1 MARGDLIPGRKHAP
15 QHLGRVLVLGL
26 GKSGRAAVEYLLPLV
41 GGRVDALAVA
51 AGARTEASEAFAA
64 EAAARGA
71 LVAFGDDAVAE
82 LAARAAQGAGG
93 DGGAAREAGAAP
105 AFDLGIASPGIPQF
119 SAFYQAAAASCSE
132 LVSEVEFAWRE
143 SADDSRWV
151 AVTGTN
157 GKTTVCALAAH
168 VLAGAGLAAAAV
180 GNIGD
185 PCISAVGAGATDVYV
200 AEVSSYQLASTV
212 RFAPNVAVLLNIT
225 PDHLHWHRSF
235 EAYRDAK
242 LKLLANLAGV
252 PGAVAV
258 LDATNDV
265 VRAEVRRLRAL
276 GEGGRGFAYVPMGT
290 AEGLGGD
297 MRARCGSDNAAFLD
311 ADGMLCVALDGKEHK
326 AGRAGDLQVKGA
338 HNASNALAVAAAA
351 FALGVDDP
359 DVAAHLRSFKPL
371 EHRIEPCGTVAGVT
385 CYNDSKATN
394 VDATLTAL
402 AAFPETRPIVL
413 LGGDDKGT
421 DLAPL
426 VAAARARARGVVC
439 FGAAGPRFATAFGAP
454 AGCRPSEPADAEAS
468 PGAPPRGE
476 AADSRTEVRHALAL
490 PTMRGAGGS
499 LADLGGPAGRDG
511 SDFAVLQASHLEDA
525 LDAALAIAGAGD
537 VVLLSPACA
546 SFDEFGSY
554 EERGRAFKALVAE
567 RSARVEA

>member
-1 MARGDLIPGRKHAP
+1 MASRELIANRKHAP
-15 QHLGRVLVLGL
+15 HHLGRVLVLGL
-26 GKSGRAAVEYLLPLV
+26 GKSGRAAVAYLLPLLD
-41 GGRVDALAVA
+41 GRVEALAVA
-51 AGARTEASEAFAA
+51 AGARSAASEEFAA
-64 EAAARGA
+64 EARAAGA
-71 LVAFGDDAVAE
+71 LVAFGDEAVGV
-82 LAARAAQGAGG
+82 LAAEAGG
-93 DGGAAREAGAAP
+93 S
-105 AFDLGIASPGIPQF
+105 FDLCIASPGISQF
-119 SAFYQAAAASCSE
+119 SAFYEAAAAVSAE
-132 LVSEVEFAWRE
+132 VISEVEFAWRE
-143 SADDSRWV
+143 SAADSRWV

-185 PCISAVGAGATDVYV
+185 PCICAVGAGATDVYV

-242 LKLLANLAGV
+242 LKLLANLPGV

-276 GEGGRGFAYVPMGT
+276 GEHGRGFAYVPMGT

-311 ADGMLCVALDGKEHK
+311 DDGTLRVAL
-326 AGRAGDLQVKGA
+326 KGA
-338 HNASNALAVAAAA
+338 EHAAARVEELQIKGEHNASNALAVAAAA
-351 FALGVDDP
+351 LALGVP
-359 DVAAHLRSFKPL
+359 ESDVAEGLRTFAPL
-371 EHRIEPCGTVAGVT
+371 EHRIEPCGSVAGVR

-394 VDATLTAL
+394 VDATLKAL
-402 AAFPETRPIVL
+402 AAFPEARPVVL

-426 VAAARARARGVVC
+426 VEAAHAHAGAVVCFGDAGERFAAAFEAADAQAPAGFAAARAAHL
-439 FGAAGPRFATAFGAP
+439 
-454 AGCRPSEPADAEAS
+454 ADA
-468 PGAPPRGE
+468 
-476 AADSRTEVRHALAL
+476 
-490 PTMRGAGGS
+490 
-499 LADLGGPAGRDG
+499 
-511 SDFAVLQASHLEDA
+511 F
-525 LDAALAIAGAGD
+525 DAALALASAGD

-546 SFDEFGSY
+546 SFDEFCSF
-554 EERGRAFKALVAE
+554 EERGAAFKTLVADAA
-567 RSARVEA
+567 SALGA

>member
-1 MARGDLIPGRKHAP
+1 MASRELIANRKHAP
-15 QHLGRVLVLGL
+15 HHLGRVLVLGL
-26 GKSGRAAVEYLLPLV
+26 GKSGRAAVAYLLPLLD
-41 GGRVDALAVA
+41 GRVEALAVA
-51 AGARTEASEAFAA
+51 AGARSAASEEFAA
-64 EAAARGA
+64 EARAAGA
-71 LVAFGDDAVAE
+71 LVAFEDEAVGV
-82 LAARAAQGAGG
+82 LAAEAGG
-93 DGGAAREAGAAP
+93 S
-105 AFDLGIASPGIPQF
+105 FDLCIASPGISQF
-119 SAFYQAAAASCSE
+119 SAFYEAAAAVSAE
-132 LVSEVEFAWRE
+132 VISEVEFAWRE
-143 SADDSRWV
+143 SAADSRWV

-157 GKTTVCALAAH
+157 GKTTACALAAH

-185 PCISAVGAGATDVYV
+185 PCIEAVAAGRTDVYV
-200 AEVSSYQLASTV
+200 AEVSSYQLASTA

-242 LKLLANLAGV
+242 LKLLANLPGV

-276 GEGGRGFAYVPMGT
+276 GEHGRGFAYVPMGT

-311 ADGMLCVALDGKEHK
+311 DDGTLRVALGGEEHR

-351 FALGVDDP
+351 LALGVDAA

-371 EHRIEPCGTVAGVT
+371 EHRIEPCGTVAGAS

-402 AAFPETRPIVL
+402 AAFPEARPIVL

-426 VAAARARARGVVC
+426 VEAARAHARAAVC
-439 FGAAGPRFATAFGAP
+439 FGAARERFAAAFG
-454 AGCRPSEPADAEAS
+454 
-468 PGAPPRGE
+468 
-476 AADSRTEVRHALAL
+476 V
-490 PTMRGAGGS
+490 
-499 LADLGGPAGRDG
+499 DG
-511 SDFAVLQASHLEDA
+511 SAGEDGGDFAVLQASCLEDA